1 MSTNFILSSDAINS
15 LILARKITSAY
26 KLPYIT
32 PCILLVSINTL
43 DDSPLHRYFINKGFD
58 SNKIAEAGISLANK
72 YVALNNINSDS
83 IATFQLPEPYGIF
96 YIDPSIF
103 DILGHALS
111 IGKQFYESND
121 ISCRE
126 LIVTFAEYFPTLF
139 DDLLQYYFP
148 RENNISN
155 ALIPLPIHTN
165 SDFGNISTNY
175 DSLLPPSLATFL
187 TVMNKKYSPDEKQ
200 CTILGREEE
209 TQKLLRVLAKTT
221 KRNAVLVGKPG
232 VGKTALVE
240 MLTWMIVT
248 GNCPER
254 FKNNIVISLDVNSI
268 VAGTKYRGSAEERFQ
283 LLISFIAEH
292 KNCIL
297 FIDEIHLLLGAG
309 ACKDGDLDLANALK
323 PLLARGEAQVIGATT
338 YKEYE
343 EYFSKDGALKR
354 RFEKIE
360 VKEPR
365 STEVYPMIKNQ
376 ISNLEKSHN
385 TTITKELVDFIILN
399 ASCFNYETQNPDRTL
414 DLIDKS
420 MVCAELDGRTEVLEE
435 DVLANFSVNKRKF
448 EKMSLE
454 FKTATAYHEAGH
466 CLIRKFSN
474 ELVNYTLLAVSIL
487 PAEGYL
493 GINVYDSDN
502 DYTPSCNREYYVQL
516 IAMLLGGRIAEKLF
530 TNTLSAGASSD
541 LAKAT
546 GIAKDVITRYGLD
559 EDFTQDRVY
568 LRESK
573 NPMYTEDVITQIN
586 GRIDVLLKEAR
597 TYAENIFNNHKKELD
612 ELVDTLLTN
621 NIVSSEG
628 LESIFGKD
636 ENS

>member
-1 MSTNFILSSDAINS
+1 MSTNFIFTDDAIKS
-15 LILARKITSAY
+15 LILARKLASSY
-26 KLPYIT
+26 KLPFIT
-32 PCILLVSINTL
+32 PYLLLVSINTL
-43 DDSPLHRYFINKGFD
+43 SDSPLNKHLLNKGF
-58 SNKIAEAGISLANK
+58 SAVKIAESGVSLANR
-72 YVALNNINSDS
+72 YVALTDYSPDE
-83 IATFQLPEPYGIF
+83 IATLQLPITDGLF
-96 YIDPSIF
+96 YIQPSIYEL
-103 DILGHALS
+103 LGHALS
-111 IGKQFYESND
+111 IGNEFYGSSN

-126 LIVTFAEYFPTLF
+126 LIVAFAEFLPTMF
-139 DDLLQYYFP
+139 DDLMNYYFP
-148 RENNISN
+148 MENTTSK
-155 ALIPLPIHTN
+155 ALIPISIN
-165 SDFGNISTNY
+165 DDFNKASNKY
-175 DSLLPPSLATFL
+175 DSLLPPSLTTFL
-187 TVMNKKYSPDEKQ
+187 TVMNKKYSPDEKE
-200 CTILGREEE
+200 CNILGREEE

-254 FKNNIVISLDVNSI
+254 FKNHIVISLDVNSI

-283 LLISFIAEH
+283 MLISFIAEH

-323 PLLARGEAQVIGATT
+323 PILARGDAQVIGATT

-360 VKEPR
+360 VKEPK

-376 ISNLEKSHN
+376 ILKLEKAHN
-385 TTITKELVDFIILN
+385 TTITKELVDFIILY

-414 DLIDKS
+414 DLIDKA
-420 MVCAELDGRTEVLEE
+420 MVCAELADRTEVFEE

-454 FKTATAYHEAGH
+454 LKTATAYHEAGH
-466 CLIRKFSN
+466 CLIQKFSN
-474 ELVNYTLLAVSIL
+474 ELVNFNVLAVSIL

-493 GINVYDSDN
+493 GITVYDD
-502 DYTPSCNREYYVQL
+502 DDDLTPSCNKKYYIQV
-516 IAMLLGGRIAEKLF
+516 IGRLLGGRIAEKLY
-530 TNTLSAGASSD
+530 TKTLSAGASSD

-546 GIAKDVITRYGLD
+546 SIAKDVITRFGLD

-573 NPMYTEDVITQIN
+573 NPMYTDDVITRIN
-586 GRIDVLLKEAR
+586 ERIDVLLKESR
-597 TYAENIFNNHKKELD
+597 EYAENIFKDHEKELK
-612 ELVDTLLTN
+612 ELVDALLSD

-628 LESIFGKD
+628 LARIFGKK
-636 ENS
+636 